1 MEFPE
6 STLRN
11 HVFLSNQ
18 LPPVST
24 GYWPLTVTVEGI
36 GFNYRLTDD
45 DIQKVFC
52 RYGQVVDVQVKYPE
66 GSSAIVSF
74 AHYSDAQSA
83 IYALDGKSLGGVQGT
98 LRVLWGAQPMSSPQF
113 SSSDEIQ
120 AKPSPPYGDENA
132 LGLRKFTCRFEIP
145 IENDKDFQVA
155 RRIIGQKGNNMKR
168 IVAISDAKLR
178 LRGKGSGYLE
188 GFYKAESPEPLH
200 LCVSCTTREG
210 FDDAVAQVTHLLE
223 GVLDQYTTYC
233 KEKNMHAPQLAV
245 IRRDGAMN
253 GTGSL
258 YNTGLNPIKRPSR
271 QNSPVLGP
279 TIGTYGSY
287 HHAPIFSSW
296 STASLH

>member
-1 MEFPE
+1 MSAQVP
-6 STLRN
+6 
-11 HVFLSNQ
+11 Q
-18 LPPVST
+18 VST

-113 SSSDEIQ
+113 SSSDETQ
-120 AKPSPPYGDENA
+120 AKHSPYGDENS
-132 LGLRKFTCRFEIP
+132 LGMRKYTCRFEIP

-155 RRIIGQKGNNMKR
+155 RRIIGQKGNNMKK
-168 IVAISDAKLR
+168 IVATSDAKLR

-210 FDDAVAQVTHLLE
+210 FDDAVFQVTQLLE
-223 GVLDQYTTYC
+223 SVLEQYAVYC
-233 KEKNMHAPQLAV
+233 KEKNMHAPQLSV

-253 GTGSL
+253 GNCSIF
-258 YNTGLNPIKRPSR
+258 NVGLNTPMKRPSR

-279 TIGTYGSY
+279 TIGSYGNY
-287 HHAPIFSSW
+287 NHAPIFSSW